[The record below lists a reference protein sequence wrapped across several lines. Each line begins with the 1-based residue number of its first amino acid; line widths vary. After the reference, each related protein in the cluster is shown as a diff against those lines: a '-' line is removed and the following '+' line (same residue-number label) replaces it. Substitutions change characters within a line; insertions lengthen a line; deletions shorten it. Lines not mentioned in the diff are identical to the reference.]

1 MVDRLTGELGNGGQR
16 VASGSPVFVPDVM
29 KPRLSLQEDGVEGVR
44 ALVGAAGRYGHDM
57 ENAECVEEVT
67 SEGSCNETK
76 TSNRVQDRLPM
87 FTNTRIRALSH
98 ETARP
103 GG

>member
-1 MVDRLTGELGNGGQR
+1 M
-16 VASGSPVFVPDVM
+16 ASGSPVFVPDVM
-29 KPRLSLQEDGVEGVR
+29 KPRLSLQEDGVEVVR

-76 TSNRVQDRLPM
+76 RAIECKTVTHVHEYQD
-87 FTNTRIRALSH
+87 RALSH

-103 GG
+103 VVDCC